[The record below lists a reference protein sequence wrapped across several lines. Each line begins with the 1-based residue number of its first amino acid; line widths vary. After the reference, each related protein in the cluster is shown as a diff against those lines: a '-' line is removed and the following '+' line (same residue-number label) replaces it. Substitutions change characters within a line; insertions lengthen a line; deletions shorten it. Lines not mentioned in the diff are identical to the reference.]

1 MSPPEAPV
9 SWGELIDKVTILEI
23 KRKRLKRPE
32 ALADVAK
39 ELSLPSALADGAIA
53 DRADVMSLKRRLAAV
68 NEDLWDIED
77 RIRLEEAA
85 RTFDEGFIELARSV
99 YKRND
104 ERAAIKRTI
113 NLALS
118 SELIEEK
125 SYSKH

>member
-32 ALADVAK
+32 ALANVAK
-39 ELSLPSALADGAIA
+39 ELSLLSALADGAIA

-77 RIRLEEAA
+77 RIRLQEAA
-85 RTFDEGFIELARSV
+85 RTFDERFIELARSV

-125 SYSKH
+125 SYSEH

>member
-32 ALADVAK
+32 ALANVAK
-39 ELSLPSALADGAIA
+39 ELSLLSALADGAIA

-77 RIRLEEAA
+77 RIRLKEAA
-85 RTFDEGFIELARSV
+85 RTFDEGFNELVRSV

-118 SELIEEK
+118 LELVEEK
-125 SYSKH
+125 SCSEH

>member
-32 ALADVAK
+32 ALANVAK
-39 ELSLPSALADGAIA
+39 ELSLLSALADGAIA

-77 RIRLEEAA
+77 RIRLQEAA
-85 RTFDEGFIELARSV
+85 RTFDERFIELARSV

-118 SELIEEK
+118 LELVEEK
-125 SYSKH
+125 SYSEH